1 MSLIIGIDPGSR
13 LTGYGI
19 IQKEGQKL
27 IFVDAGT
34 IRTEAADMPE
44 RLKRIFAG
52 IDRIVKFHGPTE
64 AAVEQVFMA
73 QNPDSALKLGK
84 HVVLLLLHWSTLT
97 YKLQNTPHVRLNSR
111 WSVMALRTKNK
122 YK

>member
-1 MSLIIGIDPGSR
+1 M
-13 LTGYGI
+13 
-19 IQKEGQKL
+19 
-27 IFVDAGT
+27 A
-34 IRTEAADMPE
+34 
-44 RLKRIFAG
+44 
-52 IDRIVKFHGPTE
+52 PTE

-97 YKLQNTPHVRLNSR
+97 YKLQNTPHARLNSR

-122 YK
+122 YNDGDETPKPEHQTTARCQPMLSLLPSVMRMLQAV